1 MGDGY
6 AEGGAGDDVAGVV
19 GVFGDAFEA
28 DDDGEGPPEGSPFR
42 GDDGEAGGHGE
53 GEAGIAG
60 GEGEGGLG
68 VDGFAMAV
76 GWLRQPIFRSGA
88 PKLSPGVPFS
98 TTRAETPRAPASPVR
113 TMTT

>member
-1 MGDGY
+1 MVGFFFPGVHEFFRQMGDGY

-68 VDGFAMAV
+68 VEEAFAE
-76 GWLRQPIFRSGA
+76 
-88 PKLSPGVPFS
+88 GV
-98 TTRAETPRAPASPVR
+98 
-113 TMTT
+113 